1 MQGKHALLL
10 YDMINMVSTEKRN
23 TMQLGIFYK
32 ACFRHDMADIKRDDS
47 CYYTSACRQSFGCLQ
62 RRTIVNAME
71 NDLPA
76 SFMCQNRG

>member
-10 YDMINMVSTEKRN
+10 YYMINMVTTEKRN

-32 ACFRHDMADIKRDDS
+32 AYSRHDMVDIKRDDS

-62 RRTIVNAME
+62 RRTIVHAME
-71 NDLPA
+71 NDLPV
-76 SFMCQNRG
+76 SFMCQNRV

>member
-10 YDMINMVSTEKRN
+10 YDMINMVKTEKRN

-32 ACFRHDMADIKRDDS
+32 AWFRHDMLDIKRDDS
-47 CYYTSACRQSFGCLQ
+47 YYYTSTCGQSFGCVQ